1 MRSFLN
7 ERQIDRLYHFT
18 QVDNLKNIFRYG
30 LLPRDELERRRI
42 DSLINDEWRFD
53 GCCNAV
59 CTSIEFPNYKMFY
72 KLRCDNPD
80 VDWAVLELNA
90 EIICDYQCAFNWT
103 NAGDSASYSIPIKKR
118 MTQSAFENLFGDK
131 DGYPT
136 RDELN
141 IPDWYPTNPQAEV
154 LVFDKIPISY
164 IKKVSFEKKETYL
177 KYKEMVPPNIPANVD
192 VDLFRWRKDYEF
204 WKGRVEE

>member
-1 MRSFLN
+1 MRSFLY

-42 DSLINDEWRFD
+42 DSLINDEYRYD
-53 GCCNAV
+53 NCLDAI

-72 KLRCDNPD
+72 KLRRENPD

-118 MTQSAFENLFGDK
+118 MTQSAFENLFEDK

-136 RDELN
+136 REELK

-154 LVFDKIPISY
+154 LVFNRIPISY
-164 IKKVSFEKKETYL
+164 INGVFFENKDKYL
-177 KYKEMVPPNIPANVD
+177 KYQEIIPTDIYATFNNN
-192 VDLFRWRKDYEF
+192 LFKWRKDYEF

>member
-90 EIICDYQCAFNWT
+90 EIICDSQCAFNWT
-103 NAGDSASYSIPIKKR
+103 NAGDSKSYLIPLNRR
-118 MTQSAFENLFGDK
+118 MTKAALEDLFNDK

-154 LVFDKIPISY
+154 LVFDQIPISY
-164 IKKVSFEKKETYL
+164 INKVSFERREIFL
-177 KYKEMVPPNIPANVD
+177 KYKEIVPPNIPANVD
-192 VDLFRWRKDYEF
+192 VGLFRWRKDYEF

>member
-1 MRSFLN
+1 MKKLLN
-7 ERQIDRLYHFT
+7 VKDIWCTSIDGGFFMIRFMKERQIDRLYHFT
-18 QVDNLKNIFRYG
+18 QADNLKNIFRYG
-30 LLPRDELERRRI
+30 LLPRDELESRGI
-42 DSLINDEWRFD
+42 ESSINDEYRFD
-53 GCCNAV
+53 DCLDAI

-72 KLRCDNPD
+72 KLRCENPD

-90 EIICDYQCAFNWT
+90 EIVCDYQCAFNWT

-118 MTQSAFENLFGDK
+118 MTQSAFENLFEDK

-164 IKKVSFEKKETYL
+164 IKKVSFEKKRH
-177 KYKEMVPPNIPANVD
+177 I
-192 VDLFRWRKDYEF
+192 
-204 WKGRVEE
+204 

>member
-1 MRSFLN
+1 MRRFLK

-18 QVDNLKNIFRYG
+18 QADNLKNIFRYG
-30 LLPRDELERRRI
+30 LLPRDELESRGI
-42 DSLINDEWRFD
+42 ESSINDEWRFD

-72 KLRCDNPD
+72 KLRRENPD

-103 NAGDSASYSIPIKKR
+103 NAGDSISYNIPLDRR
-118 MTQSAFENLFGDK
+118 MTKAAFEALFADRE
-131 DGYPT
+131 GYPI
-136 RDELN
+136 REELK

-154 LVFDKIPISY
+154 LIFNRIPISY
-164 IKKVSFEKKETYL
+164 IKGVFFENEDKYL
-177 KYKEMVPPNIPANVD
+177 KYQEIIPNDIYATFNNN
-192 VDLFRWRKDYEF
+192 LFKWRKDYEF